1 MTLSKVVLVER
12 PSIPT
17 VAPGTLIIY
26 ADNNE
31 LYMKDDSQVITR
43 ITGNTNLTL
52 SNLIAN
58 TITVGDITGNSITGG
73 DIAGDTGQFGDIAGG
88 NYSEFEAD
96 GTLQALGNATCWR
109 DELQSLTGAR
119 LQSPASDV
127 VENIAEASITFE
139 TGARYATD
147 YVTTNHQLNHDW
159 ALGTQVHPHLHWWQ
173 VSANV
178 PNWLIGYR
186 WQKGG
191 GAKTTAWTNITPSGH
206 KFTYTS
212 GTLNQITEFTAITPP
227 VGYGEVSD
235 IIQFRIYR
243 DVTNASTL
251 FGGADPEGSNVDAV
265 NFDCHITVDTLGSR
279 QEYAK

>member
-1 MTLSKVVLVER
+1 MTRSKIVLVER
-12 PSIPT
+12 PGIPV
-17 VAPGTLIIY
+17 VAPGTLIIF

-31 LYMKDDSQVITR
+31 LYMKDDAQVVTQ
-43 ITGNTNLTL
+43 ITGNAIIT
-52 SNLIAN
+52 AG
-58 TITVGDITGNSITGG
+58 TITTDTLTADSITSGT
-73 DIAGDTGQFGDIAGG
+73 AQFGNVASGD
-88 NYSEFEAD
+88 YSEFEAD

-127 VENIAEASITFE
+127 VENIPEATITFE

-159 ALGTQVHPHLHWWQ
+159 SLGTLIYPHLHWWQ

-191 GAKTTAWTNITPSGH
+191 DAKTTSWMLAKYSGSS
-206 KFTYTS
+206 FTYTS
-212 GTLNQITEFTAITPP
+212 GTLNQITEFGTITPP
-227 VGYGEVSD
+227 VGYGQVSD
-235 IIQFRIYR
+235 IIQFRLYR
-243 DVTNASTL
+243 DVTNVSTL
-251 FGGADPEGSNVDAV
+251 FAGADPEGSDVEAV
-265 NFDCHITVDTLGSR
+265 NFDCHMIVDTLGSR
-279 QEYAK
+279 QEYVK